1 MENLAG
7 ADPRGIRLSHERNP
21 HRKGIYGACFRA
33 AGNEKGICKK
43 TGKILVEVNPRYY
56 RPTEVD
62 FLLGD
67 PSKAKR
73 ELGWEPKTTFKRLV
87 EIMTDA
93 DFKLAEREA
102 ALK

>member
-1 MENLAG
+1 MDIEWSGKAEN
-7 ADPRGIRLSHERNP
+7 ER
-21 HRKGIYGACFRA
+21 
-33 AGNEKGICKK
+33 GICKQ
-43 TGKILVEVNPRYY
+43 TGKTVIEVSPRYY

-73 ELGWEPKTTFKRLV
+73 ELGWEPKTSFQELV

-93 DFKLAEREA
+93 DFELAKKG
-102 ALK
+102 L

>member
-1 MENLAG
+1 MV
-7 ADPRGIRLSHERNP
+7 
-21 HRKGIYGACFRA
+21 
-33 AGNEKGICKK
+33 
-43 TGKILVEVNPRYY
+43 VEISPRYY

-73 ELGWEPKTTFKRLV
+73 ELGWEPKTTFKKLV

-93 DFKLAEREA
+93 DFELAKKE
-102 ALK
+102 LSK